1 MIRKVPDLKPAAK
14 YIPLGFP
21 ERHKQ
26 GSSLFESQTLMV

>member
-26 GSSLFESQTLMV
+26 GSFAGYGNS